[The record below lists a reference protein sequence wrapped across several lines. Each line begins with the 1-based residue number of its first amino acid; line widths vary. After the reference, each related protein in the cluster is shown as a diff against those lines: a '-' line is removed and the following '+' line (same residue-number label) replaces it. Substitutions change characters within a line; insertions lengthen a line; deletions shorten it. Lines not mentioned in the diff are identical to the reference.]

1 MEIIECLHTKIV
13 WAFLQGSSQES
24 CPFLVQAFQKVKHN
38 THRLSYHDS
47 RVRPNET
54 HFQKDLES

>member
-13 WAFLQGSSQES
+13 WVLSRQETC
-24 CPFLVQAFQKVKHN
+24 CPFLVQAVQKMKHN
-38 THRLSYHDS
+38 GHRLSYHDS
-47 RVRPNET
+47 RVRLNET